1 MWIVAI
7 LCVGTVLIWY
17 SNKRRAQR
25 FVRAV
30 HFLDLLDSGANT
42 DEANGKVAQLFTKH
56 STPETDIAA
65 IEYATDKA
73 NCMTEGKQLPWID
86 EARQRGFAIDSGDTR
101 IDMAH
106 MSNAQPQANRPQD
119 FAADFSEGHSTT
131 APDGTFP
138 HAPSVLTVAYHAG
151 FEKIEANKDALRSAL
166 RAIIF
171 AGARWGVRGAAAGF
185 VFGLVVPRL
194 GVLSYYEIWAVPIV
208 VAFFAAVTGVAI
220 GAVYGLLR
228 WLFSG

>member
-7 LCVGTVLIWY
+7 LCVGTVVVWY

-42 DEANGKVAQLFTKH
+42 DEANGRVARLFTKH
-56 STPETDIAA
+56 STPETDVAA

-73 NCMTEGKQLPWID
+73 NRMTEGKQLPWID

-101 IDMAH
+101 FDMAQ
-106 MSNAQPQANRPQD
+106 MSNAQPQADRPQD

-131 APDGTFP
+131 SPGGTFP
-138 HAPSVLTVAYHAG
+138 HTPSVLADAYHAG
-151 FEKIEANKDALRSAL
+151 LGKIEANKAALRSAL
-166 RAIIF
+166 QAIIF
-171 AGARWGVRGAAAGF
+171 TGARWGVRGAVAGF

-194 GVLSYYEIWAVPIV
+194 GVLSFYEIWAVPIV
-208 VAFFAAVTGVAI
+208 VAFFAAMAGTAL

-228 WLFSG
+228 WVFTG

>member
-1 MWIVAI
+1 MWIVVI
-7 LCVGTVLIWY
+7 LCIGTALVWY

-42 DEANGKVAQLFTKH
+42 DEANGKVARLFTKH
-56 STPETDIAA
+56 STPETDVAA

-73 NCMTEGKQLPWID
+73 NRMTEGKQLPWID

-101 IDMAH
+101 LDMAH
-106 MSNAQPQANRPQD
+106 LSQAQAQTNRSQD
-119 FAADFSEGHSTT
+119 FAADFSEGQSTT
-131 APDGTFP
+131 AAHRTFP
-138 HAPSVLTVAYHAG
+138 HAPSVLTDTYHAG

-166 RAIIF
+166 QAIIF
-171 AGARWGVRGAAAGF
+171 TGARWGVRGAGAGF

-208 VAFFAAVTGVAI
+208 VAFFFAMAGVAL
-220 GAVYGLLR
+220 GAVYGLMR
-228 WLFSG
+228 WLFSA